1 MKQIKHIA
9 LILLLVIVFTACGK
23 EEHEQAQTVE
33 VKWTNHREEINGRN
47 QPCYFTEL
55 DGVRYVVQ
63 SGAFDESKATK
74 RVNDLNQVIR
84 YGSKIFSDKK
94 ENAVVYLGF
103 STGEQQIP
111 LDSEL
116 TAEGIFNVMES
127 VYPVNCGEQY
137 GLFYLYAVNQDLIKK
152 DETDQNELKRSFDDC
167 ENLYLLDFCS
177 PMVETVYMAEKE
189 AELCQYAVKSFANWY
204 VEKYSFEDYETLCRD
219 IKECDKTKLVA
230 LKNDWLEYIGCKNEY
245 EEFCKAFFVPNT
257 YRAHDSKIG
266 MTERYE
272 LPEND
277 AIWVWDDRDVKQLG
291 YKEMMEQYKEIEPL
305 RRKDFANVREFLE
318 DWLPPK
324 IGKPY
329 MITQFVQGENGD
341 NSDEAIEG
349 RTVSLDNC
357 IYLYHDWEKVK
368 YSLLHEYVHYLTMG
382 EGKILPI
389 DNHNFPEFFAVWI
402 AEIEEPGEMRAEYFQ
417 KRCEDEA
424 VRQGYQETGI
434 WDGENNRPFVNYTDL
449 ELMEY
454 EYSNG
459 MIKKNL
465 SLASMVKNPITY
477 PIRGCI
483 AKYVYDTYGM
493 DKLVEWAQS
502 DGEPDEIL
510 GITFKQLQEGTWE
523 WIQNELERVRRKTK

>member
-1 MKQIKHIA
+1 MKQIKRIA

-33 VKWTNHREEINGRN
+33 VKWANHREEINGRN

-137 GLFYLYAVNQDLIKK
+137 GLFYLYAVNRDLIKK
-152 DETDQNELKRSFDDC
+152 DEADQNELKRSFDDC

-177 PMVETVYMAEKE
+177 PMVESVYMTEKE
-189 AELCQYAVKSFANWY
+189 AELCRYAVKSFASWY
-204 VEKYSFEDYETLCRD
+204 VEKYSFKDYETLCRD
-219 IKECDKTKLVA
+219 IKEYDKTKLVA
-230 LKNDWLEYIGCKNEY
+230 LKNDWLKSIGCKNKY

-257 YRAHDSKIG
+257 YRAHDTKIG
-266 MTERYE
+266 MMESYE

-318 DWLPPK
+318 NWLPPK

-341 NSDEAIEG
+341 NSDEAVSG
-349 RTVSLDNC
+349 RQSPINNC
-357 IYLYHDWEKVK
+357 IYLYHDWEQVK
-368 YSLLHEYVHYLTMG
+368 YSLLHEYVHYLTIG
-382 EGKILPI
+382 EGKILPV
-389 DNHNFPEFFAVWI
+389 DNRYFPEFFAVWI
-402 AEIEEPGEMRAEYFQ
+402 AEIERTGEMQDNYFK
-417 KRCEDEA
+417 KRCEDET
-424 VRQGYQETGI
+424 VRQSYQEAGFWNEKKQQPITKY
-434 WDGENNRPFVNYTDL
+434 NML
-449 ELMEY
+449 EVVEY
-454 EYSNG
+454 CFSNG
-459 MIKKNL
+459 LVKKFF
-465 SLASMVKNPITY
+465 SLEKFRNDAFGYSM
-477 PIRGCI
+477 RGCM

-510 GITFKQLQEGTWE
+510 GITFKQLQEDTWE
-523 WIQNELERVRRKTK
+523 WIQNELERVRRKTR